1 MILLHPTA
9 NASTIMDN
17 FKDKFQKFK
26 IKSTGENIVAY
37 RKYGHKVK
45 MIRITNTISFRKLEG
60 QKIANG
66 KQRLLGKSNL
76 KRLTVQEAK
85 KVIKAFLIS
94 FCFSLKV
101 KRTRRVLWRS
111 TRGRCVAR
119 STPRT

>member
-45 MIRITNTISFRKLEG
+45 MI
-60 QKIANG
+60 
-66 KQRLLGKSNL
+66 
-76 KRLTVQEAK
+76 
-85 KVIKAFLIS
+85 
-94 FCFSLKV
+94 
-101 KRTRRVLWRS
+101 
-111 TRGRCVAR
+111 
-119 STPRT
+119 